1 MKRRLQLLLTVMLA
15 MFVCSSQTVVSAQPA
30 ARPRIVATNNG
41 DDGGT
46 LYQRLN
52 RNFESTRSDKFT
64 GGRIERAEFEAGQ
77 PDIRISVDVPAFR
90 LTLWQ
95 NDREVKTYRIGV
107 GMKDFPIIIGK
118 REATEVIW
126 NPTWIPPESEW
137 VAGHKG
143 VRPGQVIKA
152 SDPRNPLGK
161 LKIPLGYS
169 YLIHQAAAPTD
180 LGNLVSHGCIRMLR
194 GDLYDLAEKIVAA
207 RSAPV
212 TATEIARAKQTKR
225 TLVAKLDEPLVVDI
239 SYDTQVIEGGVLY
252 LYHDFYDRQTN
263 IPLRVRDE
271 LKSSGVDMSRVDDQ
285 LIEALLARVKRRDQ
299 MFVVSVESI
308 EAGRALE
315 AGRIMPVLGGGK
327 QTKRRGQKTRSGN

>member
-1 MKRRLQLLLTVMLA
+1 MLA